1 MELITRP
8 YAFIYVDRGGDM
20 LKESDFTSNEI
31 INCYYNNNG
40 FLYLNW
46 NFYLIIS
53 KESVVE
59 SDFSEENIIEN
70 KFYTRKY
77 VVEEKEI
84 DNFIN
89 NLFPIPGEKLGK
101 IKLIKGIDFN
111 DATKKANDFLKEN
124 DEFMLLPSW
133 HRDYSLMYSLNRMDL
148 IRAALIKYPT
158 LQYVFYTHLSNEY
171 SIAEKKFKMFEEKDL
186 EDENRKSI

>member
-8 YAFIYVDRGGDM
+8 YAFIYIDRDGEM

-40 FLYLNW
+40 FLFLQW

-53 KESVVE
+53 KESVAK
-59 SDFSEENIIEN
+59 SNFSEQNIIEN
-70 KFYTRKY
+70 DIYTRKY
-77 VVEEKEI
+77 VVEEKKI
-84 DNFIN
+84 DDFIN

-111 DATKKANDFLKEN
+111 DATKKANDYLKEN
-124 DEFMLLPSW
+124 DEFTLIPSW
-133 HRDYSLMYSLNRMDL
+133 YRDHSLMYSLKHMDFL
-148 IRAALIKYPT
+148 RADLIKYPSMCF
-158 LQYVFYTHLSNEY
+158 VFYTHISNEFT
-171 SIAEKKFKMFEEKDL
+171 IAEKKFKIFEESEIKL
-186 EDENRKSI
+186 SL